1 MSLIPLFFIYIPY
14 SILVIA
20 LKSMSQYLASL
31 ILLVIVVVGLS
42 IVNRFYTSQLSVFK
56 KTSTNDTATYKV
68 SLIDCINN
76 TSYYYNY
83 GQIIHLKTPVYVLSK
98 NNTWI
103 KSYTIPSKAV
113 FRVQGCKTYL
123 VLNTTNG
130 QVVIKT

>member
-1 MSLIPLFFIYIPY
+1 MS
-14 SILVIA
+14 V

-42 IVNRFYTSQLSVFK
+42 IVNKFYTSRLSIFE
-56 KTSTNDTATYKV
+56 KTSTNNTATYKV

-83 GQIIHLKTPVYVLSK
+83 GQTIHLKTPVYVLSE

-103 KSYTIPSKAV
+103 KSYTIPSKAI

-123 VLNTTNG
+123 LLNTTSG
-130 QVVIKT
+130 QVVIKA